1 MSDLIKRNEAAIAK
15 VPDAV
20 QMLVNIAK
28 TQNNIAQVAPKTPPV
43 VIPEV
48 LDVEIV
54 EDGEEKPTPKTYLQK
69 PYDKRMAIEKEMRR
83 IPDRYAEKVEI
94 HELPEVSANVKP
106 RMTRSF
112 VKLGILALEKEI
124 EEGSFRQTFITES
137 ILIETI
143 AAVANGQRT
152 RQQLAEEMRKFLSE
166 FGFYFIQW
174 SVDDFFRF
182 VDDARA
188 ELKKIS

>member
-1 MSDLIKRNEAAIAK
+1 MSDLIKRDQAAIAK
-15 VPDAV
+15 VPDAMK
-20 QMLVNIAK
+20 MLVNIAK
-28 TQNNIAQVAPKTPPV
+28 TQNSIKAVAPQTPPV
-43 VIPEV
+43 IMPEV
-48 LDVEIV
+48 LDVELVEEEDYYVPRKIHQQHSHKEIV
-54 EDGEEKPTPKTYLQK
+54 AQSQ
-69 PYDKRMAIEKEMRR
+69 A

-94 HELPEVSANVKP
+94 HELPEVPANVKP

-124 EEGSFRQTFITES
+124 EEGRFRQTFITES
-137 ILIETI
+137 ILIEAI

-152 RQQLAEEMRKFLSE
+152 RQQLAEEMRKFLAE
-166 FGFYFIQW
+166 FNFYFIQW
-174 SVDDFFRF
+174 SVDDFFKF